1 MLLSRSAE
9 LRALVECSLNTARE
23 LLAQGTS
30 TIESP
35 EDPMLHKLVDTLEKV
50 RLPSNAMAL
59 ACRSAAASSV
69 AMRAVSSEKVAIVP
83 GCTDWRCRVCCVAE
97 RR

>member
-1 MLLSRSAE
+1 MLLNRSAE

-50 RLPSNAMAL
+50 RLP
-59 ACRSAAASSV
+59 
-69 AMRAVSSEKVAIVP
+69 
-83 GCTDWRCRVCCVAE
+83 
-97 RR
+97 